1 MTTAAPNSTGTHS
14 ALPGP
19 TTIVVLLVLVT
30 TKFFASSIDFLMRG
44 DATTYATY
52 VLIGKWDDLT
62 LHMGYYAAIAAL
74 HHTIGAAFGIPIHEM
89 LAYANVVFGALTTGV
104 VFLLAEALLRSR
116 LLAVITAVYFAI
128 GGRVIMNATSSEIYM
143 LQTLAVTGS
152 MLLYVRER
160 PLVAGLVAGF
170 GLLVSPL
177 SAFAY
182 LFFPA
187 WELTRPNGRNWRA
200 FGLLLAGGTV
210 VYLPYL
216 AMWWQELFWGRRGLL
231 KVSEVTPIDLREML
245 ANAVKYQIKHYSAL
259 LLFLPAGLAVWRS
272 HTRLLWL
279 TAAVAVPHLYIVAKL
294 TEEDNTFLLN
304 TDAFFCLWLA
314 IGTGVL
320 WRKRPWKMLAP
331 LPAAAHLALY
341 IVAGV
346 LFSGQTNRAYAA
358 DMRRVADMYLKGKN
372 AVMVTDWDVTIS
384 LTHFG
389 RDSAVSIPEADPLFR
404 QMYDLDTDV
413 GPWPSLGNTEIYLM
427 DPWAPSPLNKLLR
440 SEATLAE
447 LRRESSVLGKAK
459 RRLGLECT
467 ELDRPTHVLY
477 RCQKVRRGTRG

>member
-1 MTTAAPNSTGTHS
+1 MTTVAINSASSRPSLSGST
-14 ALPGP
+14 A
-19 TTIVVLLVLVT
+19 IVVVLVILT
-30 TKFFASSIDFLMRG
+30 SVLFAASIDFLMRG

-52 VLIGKWDDLT
+52 ALIGKWDDLT
-62 LHMGYYAAIAAL
+62 LHMGYYATIAVL
-74 HHTIGAAFGIPIHEM
+74 HHTIGAVLGIPIHEM
-89 LAYANVVFGALTTGV
+89 LAYANVAFGALATGV
-104 VFLLAEALLRSR
+104 VFLLAEALLGSR
-116 LLAVITAVYFAI
+116 LVAVITAVYFAI

-143 LQTLAVTGS
+143 LQTLVVTSS
-152 MLLYVRER
+152 MLLYVHER
-160 PLVAGLVAGF
+160 PFVAGLMAGF

-187 WELTRPNGRNWRA
+187 WELTRPNGRNWQT
-200 FGLLLAGGTV
+200 FGLLVAGGTL

-216 AMWWQELFWGRRGLL
+216 LMWWQELFWGRRGLL
-231 KVSEVTPIDLREML
+231 SIREVTPIDLREML
-245 ANAVKYQIKHYSAL
+245 ANSVKYQIKHFSAL
-259 LLFLPAGLAVWRS
+259 LLLLPVGIAAWRS
-272 HTRLLWL
+272 YTRLLWL
-279 TAAVAVPHLYIVAKL
+279 TAAVAVPHLYIVSKL

-320 WRKRPWKMLAP
+320 WSKRPWKMLA
-331 LPAAAHLALY
+331 LVPAVAHLTLY

-346 LFSGQTNRAYAA
+346 LFSGQTNRVYAT
-358 DMRRVADMYLKGKN
+358 DMRQVADAYLKGKN

-389 RDSAVSIPEADPLFR
+389 RDSAVSIPEEDPLFR
-404 QMYDLDTDV
+404 QMYDLDTRV
-413 GPWPSLGNTEIYLM
+413 GPWPSLENTEIYLL

-447 LRRESSVLGKAK
+447 LRRESSVLGKAQ